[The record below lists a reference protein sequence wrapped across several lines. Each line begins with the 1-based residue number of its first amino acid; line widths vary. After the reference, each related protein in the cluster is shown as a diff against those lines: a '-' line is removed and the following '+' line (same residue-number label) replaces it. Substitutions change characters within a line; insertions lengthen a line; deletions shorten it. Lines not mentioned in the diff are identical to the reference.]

1 MPYWLFI
8 GLRYLRAKRRQ
19 MFISIITIF
28 AMLGVMVGVAA
39 LIIVLSVMVGVQ
51 EDLQVKILGAN
62 SHLTVLSY
70 RGQIENYAEMIERI
84 RKLPGVTGASPYLES
99 QVMLVSGDRVV
110 GVVIRGIDPDSAQ
123 SVSTIG
129 QHMQS
134 GNLNDLKGPP
144 VAGTLE
150 PLPGIAVGRDLA
162 TSLGAVFGDEVSV
175 VSPLGGL
182 GPLGISPS
190 VRRFRVVAIYQFGF
204 YEIDSAFAFVDLN
217 EAQSFL
223 HTGAKASGIEVKL
236 QDLYQAEAIGQA
248 IAGQFGFPLWVRTW
262 MEAHQPLFAA
272 LKMERVAFA
281 VILAL
286 IVLVAALNIVSML
299 VMVVMEKYR
308 DIAVLKSMGATDAGI
323 MRIFITQG
331 MIIGVVGTCLG
342 VILGLV
348 VCWLQIHYQLVHLDA
363 SVYQFAVMPMK
374 VETWLV
380 AAVAVFSVLIAFLA
394 ALYPAWQAARMEPAE
409 SLRYE

>member
-1 MPYWLFI
+1 
-8 GLRYLRAKRRQ
+8 
-19 MFISIITIF
+19 
-28 AMLGVMVGVAA
+28 
-39 LIIVLSVMVGVQ
+39 VQ

-62 SHLTVLSY
+62 SHLTLLSY
-70 RGQIENYAEMIERI
+70 RGQIENYPDLIQRI
-84 RKLPGVTGASPYLES
+84 RKMPGVIGASPYLEN

-110 GVVIRGIDPDSAQ
+110 GVVIRGIDPDSAS

-129 QHMQS
+129 EHMQS
-134 GNLNDLKGPP
+134 GNLRDLKGPA

-162 TSLGAVFGDEVSV
+162 TSLGAVFGDEVSA
-175 VSPLGGL
+175 VSPMGGL

-190 VRRFRVVAIYQFGF
+190 VRRFRIVAIYQFGF
-204 YEIDSAFAFVDLN
+204 YEVDSAFAFVDLN
-217 EAQSFL
+217 QAQSFM

-236 QDLYQAEAIGQA
+236 QDLYQAEAIGKA
-248 IAGQFGFPLWVRTW
+248 LEEQFGFPLWVRTW
-262 MEAHQPLFAA
+262 MEAHKPLFAA

-308 DIAVLKSMGATDAGI
+308 DIAILKSMGASDAGI

-331 MIIGVVGTCLG
+331 MIIGAVGTGLG
-342 VILGLV
+342 VVLGIFT
-348 VCWLQIHYQLVHLDA
+348 CWLQIHYQLVHLDA

-380 AAVAVFSVLIAFLA
+380 AAVAIFSVLIAFLA
-394 ALYPAWQAARMEPAE
+394 TLYPAWQASRMEPAE